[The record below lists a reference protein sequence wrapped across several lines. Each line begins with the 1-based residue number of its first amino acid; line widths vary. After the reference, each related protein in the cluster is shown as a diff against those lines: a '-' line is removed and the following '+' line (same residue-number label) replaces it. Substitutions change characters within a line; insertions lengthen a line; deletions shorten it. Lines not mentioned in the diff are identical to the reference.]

1 MLKPNIF
8 RKHITNCGV
17 KDAYYDRLLCITILL
32 SNLDHLPRTAQEE
45 RVFQNVD
52 SMFKEIITSVL
63 KSSIVDAYM
72 MMSTNAVDVK
82 K

>member
-1 MLKPNIF
+1 M
-8 RKHITNCGV
+8 
-17 KDAYYDRLLCITILL
+17 YYYFVVEPR
-32 SNLDHLPRTAQEE
+32 SSRPRTAQEE